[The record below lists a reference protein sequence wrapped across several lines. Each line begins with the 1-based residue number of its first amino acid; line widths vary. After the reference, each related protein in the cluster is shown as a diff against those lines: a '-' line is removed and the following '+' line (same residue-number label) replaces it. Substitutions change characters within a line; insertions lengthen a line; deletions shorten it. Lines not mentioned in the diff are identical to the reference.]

1 MTQFLGEEHM
11 AEARETQFSELV
23 GRRLS
28 SEESRSLWIP
38 VAQELDRVG
47 GGPDAATE
55 YLDAER
61 QRLQERVATL
71 LTQAKNQLGR

>member
-1 MTQFLGEEHM
+1 M
-11 AEARETQFSELV
+11 AKSRDTQFSELV

-28 SEESRSLWIP
+28 SEESQSLWIP

-47 GGPDAATE
+47 GGPDAAKE

-61 QRLQERVATL
+61 QRLEERVVNL
-71 LTQAKNQLGR
+71 LDQTKDLLGG

>member
-1 MTQFLGEEHM
+1 M
-11 AEARETQFSELV
+11 AESRDTQFSELV

-28 SEESRSLWIP
+28 SEESQSLWIP

-47 GGPDAATE
+47 GGPDAAKE

-61 QRLQERVATL
+61 QRLKERVENL
-71 LTQAKNQLGR
+71 LAQAKVKLGR

>member
-1 MTQFLGEEHM
+1 M
-11 AEARETQFSELV
+11 AESRDTQFSELV

-28 SEESRSLWIP
+28 SEESQSLWIP

-47 GGPDAATE
+47 GGPDAAKE

-61 QRLQERVATL
+61 QRLEERVENL
-71 LTQAKNQLGR
+71 LSQAKSQLGR

>member
-1 MTQFLGEEHM
+1 M
-11 AEARETQFSELV
+11 AESRDTQFSELV

-28 SEESRSLWIP
+28 SEESQSLWIP

-47 GGPDAATE
+47 GGPDAAKE

-61 QRLQERVATL
+61 QRLEERVENL
-71 LTQAKNQLGR
+71 LSQAKSQLRR

>member
-1 MTQFLGEEHM
+1 MTES
-11 AEARETQFSELV
+11 RDTKFSELV

-28 SEESRSLWIP
+28 SEESQSLWIP

-47 GGPDAATE
+47 GGPDAAKE

-61 QRLQERVATL
+61 QRLEERVENL
-71 LTQAKNQLGR
+71 LSQAKSQLGR

>member
-1 MTQFLGEEHM
+1 M
-11 AEARETQFSELV
+11 AESRDTQFSELV

-28 SEESRSLWIP
+28 SEESQSLWIP

-47 GGPDAATE
+47 GGPDAAKK

-61 QRLQERVATL
+61 QHLEERVENL
-71 LTQAKNQLGR
+71 LAQAKGQLGR

>member
-1 MTQFLGEEHM
+1 M
-11 AEARETQFSELV
+11 AESRDTQFSELV

-28 SEESRSLWIP
+28 SEESQSLWIP

-47 GGPDAATE
+47 GGPDAAKE

-61 QRLQERVATL
+61 QRLEERVENL
-71 LTQAKNQLGR
+71 LAQAKGQLGR

>member
-1 MTQFLGEEHM
+1 M
-11 AEARETQFSELV
+11 AESRDTKFSELV

-28 SEESRSLWIP
+28 SEESQSLRIP

-47 GGPDAATE
+47 GGPDAAKE

-61 QRLQERVATL
+61 QRLEQRVENL
-71 LTQAKNQLGR
+71 LSQAKSQLGR

>member
-1 MTQFLGEEHM
+1 M
-11 AEARETQFSELV
+11 AESRDTQFSELV

-28 SEESRSLWIP
+28 SEESQSLWIP

-47 GGPDAATE
+47 GGPDAAKE

-61 QRLQERVATL
+61 QRLEERVENL
-71 LTQAKNQLGR
+71 LAQAKGILGR

>member
-1 MTQFLGEEHM
+1 M
-11 AEARETQFSELV
+11 AESRDTQFSELV

-28 SEESRSLWIP
+28 SEESQSLWIP

-47 GGPDAATE
+47 GGPDAAKE

-61 QRLQERVATL
+61 QRLEERVENL
-71 LTQAKNQLGR
+71 LAEAKSQLGR

>member
-1 MTQFLGEEHM
+1 MTGSQD
-11 AEARETQFSELV
+11 TQFSELV

-28 SEESRSLWIP
+28 SEESQSLWIP

-47 GGPDAATE
+47 GGPDAAKK

-61 QRLQERVATL
+61 QRLEERVENL
-71 LTQAKNQLGR
+71 LSQVKSQLGR